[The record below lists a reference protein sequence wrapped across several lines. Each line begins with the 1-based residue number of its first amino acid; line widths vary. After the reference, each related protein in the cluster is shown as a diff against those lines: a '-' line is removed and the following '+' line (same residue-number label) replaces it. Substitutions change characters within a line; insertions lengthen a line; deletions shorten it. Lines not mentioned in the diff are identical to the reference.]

1 MIDPVRPE
9 VKPAID
15 QCRSAGIRPIM
26 ITGDHRDTAV
36 AIAMQ
41 LGIIDSP
48 DQAIT
53 GTDLDAISDE
63 EFATSVQNYSVYAR
77 VQPEHKTRI
86 VNAWRKL
93 GKVTAMTGDGVN
105 DAPSIKNADIGVGMG
120 ITGTDVTKNV
130 ADMILADDNFATIV
144 SAAGEGR
151 RIYDNIRKAIQFLL
165 ASNLSEVLSI
175 FFATLIGFTIFQ
187 PVQLLWINLIT
198 DCFPALALGMEKPEA
213 DVMNRKPRD
222 AKEGIFSDGLGVA
235 VVYQGL
241 LVTIITLVS
250 YFVGHFME
258 TGNLNVGEE
267 SIHGTT
273 MAFLTLAMC
282 EVFHSFNMRSLH
294 GSIFTLKGQNWW
306 LWGAGLLSLLLT
318 SVVVLIP
325 PVANVFSMVAIGWE
339 EYLIAMALGF
349 AIIPLVEIIKLV
361 QRLIKK

>member
-1 MIDPVRPE
+1 
-9 VKPAID
+9 
-15 QCRSAGIRPIM
+15 
-26 ITGDHRDTAV
+26 
-36 AIAMQ
+36 
-41 LGIIDSP
+41 
-48 DQAIT
+48 
-53 GTDLDAISDE
+53 
-63 EFATSVQNYSVYAR
+63 
-77 VQPEHKTRI
+77 
-86 VNAWRKL
+86 
-93 GKVTAMTGDGVN
+93 MTGDGVN